1 MLRED
6 KLLSRLDQQIAN
18 IEQFIIDLQKDR
30 NLQQIFYQKKLYHNL
45 NNIFKNNYT
54 EYTKYFEDILA
65 DYKVFKKNNTEEF
78 KLYYLT
84 RIEQKIFALFKILRN
99 LKKYNKNSDSL
110 ASKITQRQQQVNSL
124 LNEKSTLEK
133 MFGLLEAGYN
143 NLNKQLLVNKAVKAD
158 NTLNKKIIDIL
169 AKKGK
174 IERELFSVKERL
186 RLLDYSG

>member
-18 IEQFIIDLQKDR
+18 IEQFIVDLQKDR
-30 NLQQIFYQKKLYHNL
+30 NLQQIFYQKKLYYNL

-54 EYTKYFEDILA
+54 EYTKYFDDILA
-65 DYKVFKKNNTEEF
+65 DYKIFKKNNTEEF

-99 LKKYNKNSDSL
+99 LKKYNKKSDSL

-143 NLNKQLLVNKAVKAD
+143 NLNKQLLVNKAVKSD
-158 NTLNKKIIDIL
+158 NTINQKIIDIL

-174 IERELFSVKERL
+174 IEKELFSVKERL
-186 RLLDYSG
+186 KLLDCFD